1 LKRLSIQFWLTS
13 WYFLSLAGIVSLF
26 AVGSW
31 FAMKASMY
39 HAIDRDLGYRMEAV
53 TPFIESHSLRT
64 REQFENTFANTSN
77 ASIVGVFV
85 QITDAQS
92 NLLYESDVLA
102 SHRVPALPQGK
113 PDGSISLA
121 TSGDPGWPVRV
132 ASKQVSIRGVSLTVH
147 VIEPLR
153 DLLSSLREYTLYFTW
168 LLPPALLLATTA
180 GYWLSRRAMA
190 PVEQIRTEAEALNT
204 SDLNARLAVPPTNDE
219 LARLAKTLNA
229 MLSRIEASFRSVQQF
244 TADAS
249 HELRAPLAL
258 IVTAGEV
265 SLRRERS
272 REELVEVLR
281 KIIHEARHMSGLI
294 ESLLALARG
303 DALHSNAALGPVEIT
318 KTLRELYAQMLPIA
332 QAKEITLISAIP
344 QHSVHVTGDGSDLRR
359 LFLILLDNAIKY
371 TETGSITLKLDS
383 EDEGVRIV
391 VADTGIGIEQ
401 SALPHIFDRFWR
413 ADKVRSR
420 AEGGAGLGLSLASQ
434 IVQKQEGTISVE
446 SEVGRGT
453 VFNVLLKKSY
463 SSMKAEPGRRYAT
476 KTPDGG
482 QVNGP
487 AEPVEDV
494 NSALGHPEKVADYA
508 DRAE

>member
-31 FAMKASMY
+31 LAMKASMY
-39 HAIDRDLGYRMEAV
+39 HATDRDLEYRMEAV

-77 ASIVGVFV
+77 SSIVGVLV

-92 NLLYESDVLA
+92 NLLYESDVLV
-102 SHRVPALPQGK
+102 SHRIPALPQSK
-113 PDGSISLA
+113 PDSSISFA
-121 TSGDPGWPVRV
+121 TRGEPGWPVRV
-132 ASKQVSIRGVSLTVH
+132 ASKRVSIGGVGLTVH

-180 GYWLSRRAMA
+180 GYRLSRRAMA
-190 PVEQIRTEAEALNT
+190 PVEQIRREAEALNT
-204 SDLNARLAVPPTNDE
+204 SDLNARLAVPPTDDE

-258 IVTAGEV
+258 IITAGDV

-281 KIIHEARHMSGLI
+281 KIVHEARHMSGLI
-294 ESLLALARG
+294 ENLLALARG
-303 DALHSNAALGPVEIT
+303 DALRNNATLGPVDIT
-318 KTLRELYAQMLPIA
+318 NMLRELGTQMLPVA
-332 QAKEITLISAIP
+332 QAKDLVLISSVP
-344 QHSVHVTGDGSDLRR
+344 QHPVHVKGDSTDLRR

-371 TETGSITLKLDS
+371 TEAGSITLTLDS
-383 EDEGVRIV
+383 EDHCVRIV

-401 SALPHIFDRFWR
+401 SAVPHIFDRFWR

-420 AEGGAGLGLSLASQ
+420 AEGGTGLGLSLASQ
-434 IVQKQEGTISVE
+434 IVQKQEGTICVE
-446 SEVGRGT
+446 SEIGRGT
-453 VFNVLLKKSY
+453 AFNVLLKKAS
-463 SSMKAEPGRRYAT
+463 
-476 KTPDGG
+476 
-482 QVNGP
+482 N
-487 AEPVEDV
+487 
-494 NSALGHPEKVADYA
+494 L
-508 DRAE
+508 